1 MKWIMRL
8 SRDFVCVCVC
18 KTDLIHARLCQMRV
32 LVCIN
37 DSLPLLKEEECK
49 HTQTNSP
56 GHPSL
61 PLFLHLSVRHFY
73 FLSPIAG
80 LQLHSLVF
88 CPSVVIESIF
98 MQGWSR
104 FTFMFKVDTIRPSL
118 AVLYKIIAFK
128 PLQVNTFLVTV
139 IRIDVQI

>member
-1 MKWIMRL
+1 M
-8 SRDFVCVCVC
+8 
-18 KTDLIHARLCQMRV
+18 DLIHARLCQMRM

-37 DSLPLLKEEECK
+37 DSLPLLKEECK

-128 PLQVNTFLVTV
+128 PLPFNTFLVTV

>member
-1 MKWIMRL
+1 MLACVRCECSSVLMTPSHCSKRRRVNIL
-8 SRDFVCVCVC
+8 KPTPLVILHSLCSSICLFVISTFC
-18 KTDLIHARLCQMRV
+18 
-32 LVCIN
+32 
-37 DSLPLLKEEECK
+37 
-49 HTQTNSP
+49 
-56 GHPSL
+56 
-61 PLFLHLSVRHFY
+61 
-73 FLSPIAG
+73 LSPIAG